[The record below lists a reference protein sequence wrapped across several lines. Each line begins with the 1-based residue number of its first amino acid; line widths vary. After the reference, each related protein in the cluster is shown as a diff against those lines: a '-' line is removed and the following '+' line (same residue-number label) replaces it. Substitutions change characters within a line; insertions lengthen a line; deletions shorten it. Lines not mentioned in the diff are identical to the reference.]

1 MLELSV
7 LNDLRPL
14 ARGAHFSLSAL
25 AALSV
30 YLLISRTSSGKRTSL
45 TFLLSALAALYT
57 HCFLDLVLKV
67 P

>member
-1 MLELSV
+1 MLEL

-14 ARGAHFSLSAL
+14 ARGAHFIVSAF
-25 AALSV
+25 AGLSV
-30 YLLISRTSSGKRTSL
+30 YYLISRTSSGKRTNL
-45 TFLLSALAALYT
+45 TFSLSALAALYT